1 MQVVRCPTV
10 PAVVAARIVAAGN
23 QNCGELAGTF
33 GVGLIVVVVLAAP
46 WNLLY

>member
-10 PAVVAARIVAAGN
+10 PAVVAARIVPAGN
-23 QNCGELAGTF
+23 QDYGLAGTF
-33 GVGLIVVVVLAAP
+33 GVGLIVVVLAAP